1 MSEPTTSASASN
13 NTGRRSSSPYS
24 STTAAAT
31 GSGGAPVFP
40 AMKKAKSQGG
50 ACSLDGNKNGQQQ
63 ITPHVHFGAH
73 SPMIEDDPSD
83 GAMEASP
90 SSAFLDAACLHQEE
104 ESPPICLGRRPR
116 LRILRKSLCMFY
128 WQLCE
133 EALSTPLLKLIYPI
147 DQFLDFVCEA
157 KPTLPSNFEE
167 NTWATLKSAIS
178 AIFLKQPDPC
188 DLEKLYQAVND
199 LCLHKMG
206 GTLYQRIEK
215 ECEEFICAALQA
227 LVGQSEDL
235 VVFLS
240 LVEKCWQDFCDQML
254 MIRGIALY
262 LDRTY
267 VKQNP
272 NVRSLWDM
280 GLQLFRKHLS
290 LASEVEHKT
299 VFGLLK
305 MIESERLG
313 EAVDRTLLSHLLK
326 FFTALGIY
334 PESFEKP
341 FLECTSEFYAA
352 EGVKYIQQSDVP
364 DYLKHVEMPTLPG
377 CKYKKAISSYC
388 RKATSER
395 HISAISDKGFT
406 VLMDGKRIE
415 DLHRMYVLF
424 SRVNALE
431 SLRQS
436 LNQYIR
442 RTGQG
447 MVMDEEKDKDMV
459 SCLLEFKANLDR
471 IWEESFLK
479 NEAFSNTIKDAF
491 EYLINLRQNKPAEL
505 IAKFV
510 DEKLRAGNKGASE
523 EELEGT
529 LDKVLVLFRFIQGKD
544 VFEAFYK
551 KDLAKRLLLG
561 KSASIDAEKSMIT
574 KLKTECGSQF
584 TNKLEGM
591 FKDIE
596 LSKEINESFK
606 QSSQA
611 RTKLPSGIEMSVHVL
626 TTGYWPTYP
635 PMDVRLPH
643 ELNVYQDIFKE
654 FYLSKYSG
662 RRLMWQNSLGHC
674 VLKAEFP
681 KGKKELA
688 VSLFQTVVLMLFND
702 AQKLSFQD
710 IKDSTGIEDKEL
722 RRTLQSLACGKFR
735 VLNKIPKGRDVEDE
749 DTFVFNDQFNA
760 PLYRIKVN
768 AIQMKE
774 TVEENTSTT
783 ERVFQDRQYQVDAAI
798 VRIMKTRKMLSHTL
812 LITELFQQN
821 ARNKGLYR
829 QFFATLCTLKSVKR
843 SDGLADSGRGGRGII
858 VIFIGNE
865 RGVEGGGGGFV
876 VGIVI
881 RVEIVIYGFAAFL
894 ETGFARDLDRT
905 PAQRHRCY
913 GYQRRRHRPHLRRS
927 LVCFLTRSSLLS
939 GALGKR
945 IKLLAVKWAG
955 SRRAV
960 WPNEVKQAH
969 YDIS

>member
-1 MSEPTTSASASN
+1 MSQPNTSTNPTK
-13 NTGRRSSSPYS
+13 RSVYPYS
-24 STTAAAT
+24 SSSAAITNSAADAAA
-31 GSGGAPVFP
+31 SIFP
-40 AMKKAKSQGG
+40 AMKKSKSQAAG
-50 ACSLDGNKNGQQQ
+50 CSLDGSKNGQQQ
-63 ITPHVHFGAH
+63 ATPHVHFAEPPVL
-73 SPMIEDDPSD
+73 SPMIEDDPND
-83 GAMEASP
+83 GVLEASSP
-90 SSAFLDAACLHQEE
+90 SNHFDRGVAASAGVTANLSRKKAT
-104 ESPPICLGRRPR
+104 PPQPA
-116 LRILRKSLCMFY
+116 K
-128 WQLCE
+128 
-133 EALSTPLLKLIYPI
+133 KLVIKLVK
-147 DQFLDFVCEA
+147 DCFA

-167 NTWATLKSAIS
+167 NTWATLKSAIG
-178 AIFLKQPDPC
+178 AIFLKQPNIC
-188 DLEKLYQAVND
+188 DLEKLYQAVNN

-206 GTLYQRIEK
+206 GSLYQRIEK
-215 ECEEFICAALQA
+215 ECETYISAALQF

-235 VVFLS
+235 LVFLS

-267 VKQNP
+267 VKQTP
-272 NVRSLWDM
+272 SMRSLWDM
-280 GLQLFRKHLS
+280 GLQIFHKHLS
-290 LASEVEHKT
+290 LASEVKHKT

-305 MIESERLG
+305 MIEGERLG
-313 EAVDRTLLSHLLK
+313 EAVDRALVNHLLK
-326 FFTALGIY
+326 MFTALGIY
-334 PESFEKP
+334 QESFEKP
-341 FLECTSEFYAA
+341 FLEGTSEFYAA
-352 EGVKYIQQSDVP
+352 EGVKYMQQADVP
-364 DYLKHVEMPTLPG
+364 DYLKHVETRLQEEQER
-377 CKYKKAISSYC
+377 CLLYLDAC
-388 RKATSER
+388 TRKPLVATTEKQLLER
-395 HISAISDKGFT
+395 HTSAILDKGFMM
-406 VLMDGKRIE
+406 LMDGKRID
-415 DLHRMYVLF
+415 DLQRMYTLF

-431 SLRQS
+431 SLRQA

-442 RTGQG
+442 QTGQSI
-447 MVMDEEKDKDMV
+447 VMDEEKDKDMV
-459 SCLLEFKANLDR
+459 SSLLEFKVNLDR
-471 IWEESFLK
+471 IWEESFDK
-479 NEAFSNTIKDAF
+479 NEAFSNTIKDSF
-491 EYLINLRQNKPAEL
+491 EHLINIRQNRPAEL

-510 DEKLRAGNKGASE
+510 DEKLRAGNKGTSE

-611 RTKLPSGIEMSVHVL
+611 RTKLPSGIELSVHVL

-710 IKDSTGIEDKEL
+710 IKESTAIEDKEL
-722 RRTLQSLACGKFR
+722 KRTLQSLACGKFR
-735 VLNKIPKGRDVEDE
+735 VLQKIPKGRDVEDD
-749 DTFVFNDQFNA
+749 DTFLFNDQFTA

-774 TVEENTSTT
+774 TVEENASTT

-798 VRIMKTRKMLSHTL
+798 VRIMKTRKVLSHTL
-812 LITELFQQN
+812 LITELFQQ
-821 ARNKGLYR
+821 
-829 QFFATLCTLKSVKR
+829 LKFPIKP
-843 SDGLADSGRGGRGII
+843 SDLK
-858 VIFIGNE
+858 
-865 RGVEGGGGGFV
+865 
-876 VGIVI
+876 
-881 RVEIVIYGFAAFL
+881 
-894 ETGFARDLDRT
+894 
-905 PAQRHRCY
+905 
-913 GYQRRRHRPHLRRS
+913 
-927 LVCFLTRSSLLS
+927 
-939 GALGKR
+939 KR
-945 IKLLAVKWAG
+945 IESLIDREYLERDKSNPQVYNYLA
-955 SRRAV
+955 
-960 WPNEVKQAH
+960 
-969 YDIS
+969 

>member
-1 MSEPTTSASASN
+1 
-13 NTGRRSSSPYS
+13 
-24 STTAAAT
+24 
-31 GSGGAPVFP
+31 
-40 AMKKAKSQGG
+40 MKKAKSQ
-50 ACSLDGNKNGQQQ
+50 AVAYSIDNKNGQQSV
-63 ITPHVHFGAH
+63 PHVHFDH
-73 SPMIEDDPSD
+73 SGHSSIIDEDSNDVV
-83 GAMEASP
+83 
-90 SSAFLDAACLHQEE
+90 LDASASSNSFGRGVGGGSGGSGVTANL
-104 ESPPICLGRRPR
+104 SRKKATPPQPA
-116 LRILRKSLCMFY
+116 K
-128 WQLCE
+128 
-133 EALSTPLLKLIYPI
+133 KLVIK
-147 DQFLDFVCEA
+147 LVKA
-157 KPTLPSNFEE
+157 KPMLPTDFEE

-206 GTLYQRIEK
+206 GSLYRRIEN
-215 ECEEFICAALQA
+215 ECESYISAALQS
-227 LVGQSEDL
+227 LVGQSQDL

-267 VKQNP
+267 VKQTP

-313 EAVDRTLLSHLLK
+313 EAVDRTLLNHLLK
-326 FFTALGIY
+326 MFTALGIY

-341 FLECTSEFYAA
+341 FLESTSEFFAA
-352 EGVKYIQQSDVP
+352 EGVKYIQLSDVP
-364 DYLKHVEMPTLPG
+364 DYLKHVEIRLQEEHERCLHYLDAST
-377 CKYKKAISSYC
+377 KKPLI
-388 RKATSER
+388 ATAEKQLLER
-395 HISAISDKGFT
+395 HKSAILDKGFIM
-406 VLMDGKRIE
+406 LMNGNRIE
-415 DLHRMYVLF
+415 DLQRMYTLY

-431 SLRQS
+431 SFRQALS
-436 LNQYIR
+436 QYIR

-447 MVMDEEKDKDMV
+447 MVLDEEKDKDMV
-459 SCLLEFKANLDR
+459 SSLLEFKASLDR
-471 IWEESFLK
+471 IWTQSFFK
-479 NEAFSNTIKDAF
+479 NEAFSNTVKDAF
-491 EYLINLRQNKPAEL
+491 EHLINLRQNRPAEL
-505 IAKFV
+505 IAK
-510 DEKLRAGNKGASE
+510 
-523 EELEGT
+523 
-529 LDKVLVLFRFIQGKD
+529 FIQGKD

-654 FYLSKYSG
+654 FYLSKHSG

-702 AQKLSFQD
+702 SRNLSFQD
-710 IKDSTGIEDKEL
+710 IKESTGIEDTEL
-722 RRTLQSLACGKFR
+722 RRTLQSLACGKVR
-735 VLNKIPKGRDVEDE
+735 VLQKIPKGRDVEDDDSFE
-749 DTFVFNDQFNA
+749 FNDQFTA

-774 TVEENTSTT
+774 TAEENASTT

-798 VRIMKTRKMLSHTL
+798 VRIMKTRKVLSHTL
-812 LITELFQQN
+812 LITELFQQ
-821 ARNKGLYR
+821 
-829 QFFATLCTLKSVKR
+829 LKFPIKP
-843 SDGLADSGRGGRGII
+843 AD
-858 VIFIGNE
+858 
-865 RGVEGGGGGFV
+865 
-876 VGIVI
+876 
-881 RVEIVIYGFAAFL
+881 L
-894 ETGFARDLDRT
+894 K
-905 PAQRHRCY
+905 
-913 GYQRRRHRPHLRRS
+913 
-927 LVCFLTRSSLLS
+927 
-939 GALGKR
+939 KR
-945 IKLLAVKWAG
+945 IESLIDREYLERDKNNPQIYNYLA
-955 SRRAV
+955 
-960 WPNEVKQAH
+960 
-969 YDIS
+969 

>member
-1 MSEPTTSASASN
+1 MSHPTSSTSTSN
-13 NTGRRSSSPYS
+13 PSKRSSSSPYS
-24 STTAAAT
+24 SAAA
-31 GSGGAPVFP
+31 APILSS
-40 AMKKAKSQGG
+40 MKKAKSHNT
-50 ACSLDGNKNGQQQ
+50 A
-63 ITPHVHFGAH
+63 HVHFSDSPAL
-73 SPMIEDDPSD
+73 SPMIEDDPTD
-83 GAMEASP
+83 AALEASSP
-90 SSAFLDAACLHQEE
+90 SSAFGRTGAASAGGVTSNL
-104 ESPPICLGRRPR
+104 S
-116 LRILRKSLCMFY
+116 RKKATLP
-128 WQLCE
+128 QP
-133 EALSTPLLKLIYPI
+133 TKKLVIK
-147 DQFLDFVCEA
+147 LNKA
-157 KPTLPSNFEE
+157 KPMLPANFEE

-178 AIFLKQPDPC
+178 AIFLKQPNPC

-206 GTLYQRIEK
+206 GSLYQRIEK
-215 ECEEFICAALQA
+215 ACESYISASLQS

-240 LVEKCWQDFCDQML
+240 LVQKRWQDFCDQML

-267 VKQNP
+267 VKQTS

-280 GLQLFRKHLS
+280 GLQLFHKHLS
-290 LASEVEHKT
+290 LASEVERKT

-313 EAVDRTLLSHLLK
+313 EAVDRTLLNHLLK
-326 FFTALGIY
+326 MFTALGIY

-341 FLECTSEFYAA
+341 FLEGTTEFYAA
-352 EGVKYIQQSDVP
+352 EGVKYMQQADVP
-364 DYLKHVEMPTLPG
+364 DYLKHVEMRLQEENERCLIYLDASTRKPLVATAERQLLVRHVT
-377 CKYKKAISSYC
+377 AIL
-388 RKATSER
+388 
-395 HISAISDKGFT
+395 DKGFMI
-406 VLMDGKRIE
+406 LMDGKRIE
-415 DLHRMYVLF
+415 DLQRMYLLF
-424 SRVNALE
+424 SRVDALE

-442 RTGQG
+442 ITGQSI
-447 MVMDEEKDKDMV
+447 VMDEEKDRDMV
-459 SCLLEFKANLDR
+459 SSLLEFKANLDR
-471 IWEESFLK
+471 IWEESFSK

-491 EYLINLRQNKPAEL
+491 EHLINIRQNRPAEL

-510 DEKLRAGNKGASE
+510 DEKLRAGNKGTSE

-529 LDKVLVLFRFIQGKD
+529 LDKVLVLFRYIQGKD

-551 KDLAKRLLLG
+551 KDLAKRLLLS

-654 FYLSKYSG
+654 FYLSKHSG

-674 VLKAEFP
+674 VLKADFP

-702 AQKLSFQD
+702 AQNLCFQD
-710 IKDSTGIEDKEL
+710 IKESTGIEDKEL
-722 RRTLQSLACGKFR
+722 RRTLQSLACGKVR
-735 VLNKIPKGRDVEDE
+735 VLQKIPKGKDVD
-749 DTFVFNDQFNA
+749 DDDSFVFNDQFTA

-798 VRIMKTRKMLSHTL
+798 VRIMKTRKVLSHTL
-812 LITELFQQN
+812 LITELFQQ
-821 ARNKGLYR
+821 
-829 QFFATLCTLKSVKR
+829 LKFPIKP
-843 SDGLADSGRGGRGII
+843 G
-858 VIFIGNE
+858 
-865 RGVEGGGGGFV
+865 
-876 VGIVI
+876 
-881 RVEIVIYGFAAFL
+881 
-894 ETGFARDLDRT
+894 DLK
-905 PAQRHRCY
+905 
-913 GYQRRRHRPHLRRS
+913 
-927 LVCFLTRSSLLS
+927 
-939 GALGKR
+939 KR
-945 IKLLAVKWAG
+945 IESLIDREYLERDKNNPQIYNYLA
-955 SRRAV
+955 
-960 WPNEVKQAH
+960 
-969 YDIS
+969 

>member
-1 MSEPTTSASASN
+1 SSSICPTK
-13 NTGRRSSSPYS
+13 RSSATSLS
-24 STTAAAT
+24 LSLSGAAAAIPIPPT
-31 GSGGAPVFP
+31 
-40 AMKKAKSQGG
+40 MKKAKSQAV
-50 ACSLDGNKNGQQQ
+50 ACSIDAPQQQ
-63 ITPHVHFGAH
+63 IPHFAETPAH
-73 SPMIEDDPSD
+73 SPMIEDDADS
-83 GAMEASP
+83 AMEASP
-90 SSAFLDAACLHQEE
+90 PANSFGRVVSGSGGGVTANLSRKKAT
-104 ESPPICLGRRPR
+104 PPQPAKKFVI
-116 LRILRKSLCMFY
+116 
-128 WQLCE
+128 
-133 EALSTPLLKLIYPI
+133 KLNK
-147 DQFLDFVCEA
+147 A

-178 AIFLKQPDPC
+178 AIFLKRPDPC
-188 DLEKLYQAVND
+188 DSEKLYQAVSD

-206 GTLYQRIEK
+206 GSLYQRIEK
-215 ECEEFICAALQA
+215 ECEAYISFALHF

-235 VVFLS
+235 AVFLS
-240 LVEKCWQDFCDQML
+240 LVERCWQDFCDQML

-267 VKQNP
+267 VKQTP

-305 MIESERLG
+305 MIETERLG
-313 EAVDRTLLSHLLK
+313 DAVDRTLLNHLLK
-326 FFTALGIY
+326 MFTALGIY
-334 PESFEKP
+334 TESFEKA
-341 FLECTSEFYAA
+341 FLKGTSEFYAS
-352 EGVKYIQQSDVP
+352 EGVRYMQSADVP
-364 DYLKHVEMPTLPG
+364 IYLKHVESRLQEEHERCLVYLDAGT
-377 CKYKKAISSYC
+377 
-388 RKATSER
+388 RKPLVATTEKQLLER
-395 HISAISDKGFT
+395 HISSILDKGF
-406 VLMDGKRIE
+406 VMLMDGKRIE
-415 DLHRMYVLF
+415 DLLRMYTLF
-424 SRVNALE
+424 SRVSALE

-436 LNQYIR
+436 LSQYIR
-442 RTGQG
+442 KTGQSII
-447 MVMDEEKDKDMV
+447 MDEEKDKDMV
-459 SCLLEFKANLDR
+459 SCLLEFKANIDR
-471 IWEESFLK
+471 IWEESFDK
-479 NEAFSNTIKDAF
+479 NEAFSNIIKDAF
-491 EYLINLRQNKPAEL
+491 EHLINIRQNRPAEL

-510 DEKLRAGNKGASE
+510 DEKLRAGNKGTSE

-654 FYLSKYSG
+654 FYLSKYHG

-674 VLKAEFP
+674 VLKADFP

-702 AQKLSFQD
+702 AERLSYRD
-710 IKDSTGIEDKEL
+710 IKDSTSIEDKEL
-722 RRTLQSLACGKFR
+722 KRVLQSLACGKFR
-735 VLNKIPKGRDVEDE
+735 VLQKIPKGRDVED
-749 DTFVFNDQFNA
+749 DDSFVFNDQFVA
-760 PLYRIKVN
+760 PLYRLKVN

-783 ERVFQDRQYQVDAAI
+783 ERVFQDRQYQV
-798 VRIMKTRKMLSHTL
+798 
-812 LITELFQQN
+812 
-821 ARNKGLYR
+821 
-829 QFFATLCTLKSVKR
+829 
-843 SDGLADSGRGGRGII
+843 
-858 VIFIGNE
+858 
-865 RGVEGGGGGFV
+865 
-876 VGIVI
+876 
-881 RVEIVIYGFAAFL
+881 
-894 ETGFARDLDRT
+894 
-905 PAQRHRCY
+905 
-913 GYQRRRHRPHLRRS
+913 
-927 LVCFLTRSSLLS
+927 
-939 GALGKR
+939 
-945 IKLLAVKWAG
+945 
-955 SRRAV
+955 
-960 WPNEVKQAH
+960 
-969 YDIS
+969 

>member
-1 MSEPTTSASASN
+1 MSHPNPSSSSSTNTTTNINNKRSASAH
-13 NTGRRSSSPYS
+13 
-24 STTAAAT
+24 
-31 GSGGAPVFP
+31 FP
-40 AMKKAKSQGG
+40 AMKKAKSQ
-50 ACSLDGNKNGQQQ
+50 AVASSLDNKNGLHHHQQP
-63 ITPHVHFGAH
+63 PHHHIHFDTDLD
-73 SPMIEDDPSD
+73 SSIEQDSNI
-83 GAMEASP
+83 AA
-90 SSAFLDAACLHQEE
+90 SSAVTANLSRKKAT
-104 ESPPICLGRRPR
+104 PPQPAKKLVI
-116 LRILRKSLCMFY
+116 K
-128 WQLCE
+128 
-133 EALSTPLLKLIYPI
+133 LLK
-147 DQFLDFVCEA
+147 A
-157 KPTLPSNFEE
+157 KPTLPANFEE

-206 GTLYQRIEK
+206 GSLYQRIEK
-215 ECEEFICAALQA
+215 ECEAHISGALQS

-267 VKQNP
+267 VKQAP
-272 NVRSLWDM
+272 SMRSLWDM

-290 LASEVEHKT
+290 LAGEVEHKT

-313 EAVDRTLLSHLLK
+313 EAVDRTLLNHLLK
-326 FFTALGIY
+326 MFTALGIY
-334 PESFEKP
+334 SESFEKP
-341 FLECTSEFYAA
+341 FLERTSEFYAA
-352 EGVKYIQQSDVP
+352 EGVKYMQQSDVP
-364 DYLKHVEMPTLPG
+364 DYLKHVEIRLHEEHERCVIYLDANT
-377 CKYKKAISSYC
+377 
-388 RKATSER
+388 RKPLVATAERQLLER
-395 HISAISDKGFT
+395 HISAILDKGF
-406 VLMDGKRIE
+406 VMLMDGNRIE
-415 DLHRMYVLF
+415 DLQRVYLLF
-424 SRVNALE
+424 SRVNAVE
-431 SLRQS
+431 SLRQALS
-436 LNQYIR
+436 SYIR
-442 RTGQG
+442 KTGQG
-447 MVMDEEKDKDMV
+447 IVMDEEKDKDMV
-459 SCLLEFKANLDR
+459 SCLLEFKASLDT
-471 IWEESFLK
+471 IWEESFTK
-479 NEAFSNTIKDAF
+479 NEAFCNTIKDAF
-491 EYLINLRQNKPAEL
+491 EHLINFRQNRPAEL
-505 IAKFV
+505 IAKFL
-510 DEKLRAGNKGASE
+510 DERLRAGNKGTSE

-561 KSASIDAEKSMIT
+561 KTASIDAEKSMIS

-643 ELNVYQDIFKE
+643 ELNLYQDIFKE

-702 AQKLSFQD
+702 AQTLSFQD
-710 IKDSTGIEDKEL
+710 IKDSTSIEDKEL
-722 RRTLQSLACGKFR
+722 RRTLQSLACGKVR
-735 VLNKIPKGRDVEDE
+735 VLQKLPKGREVEDDDSFE
-749 DTFVFNDQFNA
+749 FNEGFTA

-798 VRIMKTRKMLSHTL
+798 VRIMKTRKVLSHTL
-812 LITELFQQN
+812 LITELFQQ
-821 ARNKGLYR
+821 
-829 QFFATLCTLKSVKR
+829 LKFPIKP
-843 SDGLADSGRGGRGII
+843 AD
-858 VIFIGNE
+858 
-865 RGVEGGGGGFV
+865 
-876 VGIVI
+876 
-881 RVEIVIYGFAAFL
+881 L
-894 ETGFARDLDRT
+894 K
-905 PAQRHRCY
+905 
-913 GYQRRRHRPHLRRS
+913 
-927 LVCFLTRSSLLS
+927 
-939 GALGKR
+939 KR
-945 IKLLAVKWAG
+945 IESLIDREYLERDKNNPQIYNYLA
-955 SRRAV
+955 
-960 WPNEVKQAH
+960 
-969 YDIS
+969 

>member
-1 MSEPTTSASASN
+1 MVKKNATDHQSSN
-13 NTGRRSSSPYS
+13 R
-24 STTAAAT
+24 A
-31 GSGGAPVFP
+31 
-40 AMKKAKSQGG
+40 
-50 ACSLDGNKNGQQQ
+50 
-63 ITPHVHFGAH
+63 
-73 SPMIEDDPSD
+73 
-83 GAMEASP
+83 
-90 SSAFLDAACLHQEE
+90 EE
-104 ESPPICLGRRPR
+104 EEDGTRQCNIAIDTTRLCIWRDLDNMM
-116 LRILRKSLCMFY
+116 LRILRK
-128 WQLCE
+128 
-133 EALSTPLLKLIYPI
+133 I
-147 DQFLDFVCEA
+147 A
-157 KPTLPSNFEE
+157 KPTLPANFEE

-206 GTLYQRIEK
+206 GSLYQRIEK
-215 ECEEFICAALQA
+215 ECEAHISGALQS

-267 VKQNP
+267 VKQAP
-272 NVRSLWDM
+272 SMRSLWDM

-290 LASEVEHKT
+290 LAGEVEHKT

-313 EAVDRTLLSHLLK
+313 EAVDRTLLNHLLK
-326 FFTALGIY
+326 MFTALGIY
-334 PESFEKP
+334 SESFEKP
-341 FLECTSEFYAA
+341 FLEQTSEFYAA
-352 EGVKYIQQSDVP
+352 EGVKYMQQSDVP
-364 DYLKHVEMPTLPG
+364 DYLKHVEIRLHEEHERCVIYLDANT
-377 CKYKKAISSYC
+377 
-388 RKATSER
+388 RKPLVATAERQLLER
-395 HISAISDKGFT
+395 HISAILDKGF
-406 VLMDGKRIE
+406 VMLMDGNRIE
-415 DLHRMYVLF
+415 DLQRVYLLF
-424 SRVNALE
+424 SRVNAVE
-431 SLRQS
+431 SLRQALS
-436 LNQYIR
+436 SYIR
-442 RTGQG
+442 KTGQG
-447 MVMDEEKDKDMV
+447 IVMDEEKDKDMV
-459 SCLLEFKANLDR
+459 SCLLEFKASLDT
-471 IWEESFLK
+471 IWEESFTK
-479 NEAFSNTIKDAF
+479 NEAFCNTIKDAF
-491 EYLINLRQNKPAEL
+491 EHLINFRQNRPAEL
-505 IAKFV
+505 IAKFL
-510 DEKLRAGNKGASE
+510 DERLRAGNKGTSE

-561 KSASIDAEKSMIT
+561 KTASIDAEKSMIS

-643 ELNVYQDIFKE
+643 ELNLYQVLHKSMTSCFWVPFILFIGLPGMFFCFCFLSQDIFKE

-702 AQKLSFQD
+702 AQTLSFQD
-710 IKDSTGIEDKEL
+710 IKDSTSIEDKEL
-722 RRTLQSLACGKFR
+722 RRTLQSLACGKVR
-735 VLNKIPKGRDVEDE
+735 VLQKVPKGREVEDDDSFE
-749 DTFVFNDQFNA
+749 FNEGFTA

-798 VRIMKTRKMLSHTL
+798 VRIMKTRKVLSHTL
-812 LITELFQQN
+812 LITELFQQ
-821 ARNKGLYR
+821 
-829 QFFATLCTLKSVKR
+829 LKFPIKP
-843 SDGLADSGRGGRGII
+843 AD
-858 VIFIGNE
+858 
-865 RGVEGGGGGFV
+865 
-876 VGIVI
+876 
-881 RVEIVIYGFAAFL
+881 L
-894 ETGFARDLDRT
+894 K
-905 PAQRHRCY
+905 
-913 GYQRRRHRPHLRRS
+913 
-927 LVCFLTRSSLLS
+927 
-939 GALGKR
+939 KR
-945 IKLLAVKWAG
+945 IESLIDREYLERDKNNPQIYNYLA
-955 SRRAV
+955 
-960 WPNEVKQAH
+960 
-969 YDIS
+969 